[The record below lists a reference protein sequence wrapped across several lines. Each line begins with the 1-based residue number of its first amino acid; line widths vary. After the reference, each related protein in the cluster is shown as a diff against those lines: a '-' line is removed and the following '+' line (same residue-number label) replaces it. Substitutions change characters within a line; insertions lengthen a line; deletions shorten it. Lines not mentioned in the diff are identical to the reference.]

1 MPNSNQF
8 FPKNGTREGKS
19 VPLSEMLSSFGQAV
33 PADIKEKLLINRKI
47 EQVQKQFSQVTDPFI
62 LEHVNSLYL
71 TKSKMVDDAYDL
83 VVYVDN
89 SMCAAELNAR
99 RELIRL
105 KYRELFDVAID
116 VFDIRISRNKYRNDH
131 PFMPENDEYA
141 VKAARDL
148 TDKECKEIEGILSPL
163 PEGPMR
169 DSFER
174 AIKALKSR
182 N

>member
-1 MPNSNQF
+1 MTENYQS
-8 FPKNGTREGKS
+8 FPEGGNRAGHF
-19 VPLSEMLSSFGQAV
+19 VPLRETLSLFGQAV
-33 PADIKEKLLINRKI
+33 PADIKDKLLINRRI
-47 EQVQKQFSQVTDPFI
+47 EQVQKQFAQVADPFI

-71 TKSKMVDDAYDL
+71 TKSKMVDNAYDL

-105 KYRELFDVAID
+105 KYRELFDVVVD
-116 VFDIRISRNKYRNDH
+116 VFDIRISRNRYRNDH
-131 PFMPENDEYA
+131 PFVPNDDEYA
-141 VKAARDL
+141 VKPARDL
-148 TDKECKEIEGILSPL
+148 TDAECREIDGILAPL

-174 AIKALKSR
+174 AMKALKSR
-182 N
+182 S